1 MNGQGIAVDD
11 LIKQGAQLQ
20 YNNPAAIKQALTA
33 GPEVQQVPTQP
44 GAVSV
49 EDLISQGATIQY
61 NNPSDSTVP
70 KVKEAVQEIV
80 KDPALGATESIT
92 NYVED
97 KEESYLSRLEKD
109 FEESVERGQ
118 KAITTGVSGDITAA
132 EVGLRIAGSG
142 ANFILDA
149 IGETVV
155 EIGEGV
161 SYIVPDF
168 IEDPI
173 KDSISSA
180 GRFILESDVGKAG
193 MDALSQGADAWKEF
207 SKKNPRA
214 AENIRS
220 VVDVTALIA
229 PTPKGM
235 KIQAPKAKTR
245 LEQKAEALRLESIAD
260 AKVKQDQKVLGS
272 FTDVTN
278 KDVITRAR
286 DGVVNMTKPEE
297 NAVEVLKGLQ
307 GYKVGQSAQKNI
319 NAVNKKID
327 EEVTV
332 LDRLVS
338 DESIQIA
345 PATIFDDMVPKMNK
359 QLDGMIDIKGKFG
372 PMADDIAQVV
382 EVALK
387 KNGNSAKGVLQT
399 RRDLDDWFQLQQRG
413 GFDKEGPMRELV
425 TIARNSLND
434 SISLVVPEASGSLKR
449 LNGLYTAQ
457 KGLAPI
463 ANKNTSKLSQAF
475 NRVLQVVGTNRDI
488 GFALTALGTSYAM
501 TGPAIT
507 AAVTIGTGAY
517 FGGKVMAYGMSK
529 AIGKKTRASILK
541 TFDKALKTGQLTA
554 KQAQQLRAD
563 RALILQSITDLEEAW
578 EAGGAKRAE
587 EDGYN
592 PEDAMKPEQE
602 EIKAD
607 IEIKVPK
614 Q

>member
-20 YNNPAAIKQALTA
+20 YNNPAQIKQALTA
-33 GPEVQQVPTQP
+33 GPEIQQTPTQP
-44 GAVSV
+44 GAISV
-49 EDLISQGATIQY
+49 EDLISQGASVQY
-61 NNPSDSTVP
+61 NNPTDSQVR
-70 KVKEAVQEIV
+70 KVKEEVQEV
-80 KDPALGATESIT
+80 VQDPALGATESIT
-92 NYVED
+92 QYVED
-97 KEESYLSRLEKD
+97 KEESYLARLEKD
-109 FEESVERGQ
+109 FEESFERGQ
-118 KAITTGVSGDITAA
+118 RAVTKGVEGDITTA

-168 IEDPI
+168 IEEPVKNAIAD
-173 KDSISSA
+173 A
-180 GRFILESDVGKAG
+180 GRFILETDAGKAG
-193 MDALSQGADAWKEF
+193 MYALSQGMEAWEDY

-220 VVDVTALIA
+220 VVDVTALVA
-229 PTPKGM
+229 PTPKGL
-235 KIQAPKAKTR
+235 KIPSPKTKTK
-245 LEQKAEALRLESIAD
+245 LAQKAEKLRLEGIAD
-260 AKVKQDQKVLGS
+260 AKVKTDQQLLGS
-272 FTDVTN
+272 FIDVTG
-278 KDVITRAR
+278 KDVITRSR
-286 DGVVNMTKPEE
+286 DGVVKMTQPEQ
-297 NAVEVLKGLQ
+297 NAVDVVKGLKG
-307 GYKVGQSAQKNI
+307 YKISNSAQKNI
-319 NAVNKKID
+319 NAVNKAID
-327 EEVTV
+327 NENAI
-332 LDRLVS
+332 LQRLVS
-338 DESIQIA
+338 DESINIA
-345 PATIFDDMVPKMNK
+345 PATIFDDMIPKMNK
-359 QLDGMIDIKGKFG
+359 QLEGMIDIKNKFG
-372 PMADDIAQVV
+372 PMADDISQVV

-387 KNGNSAKGVLQT
+387 KNGTSAKGVLQT
-399 RRDLDDWFQLQQRG
+399 RRDLDDWFKLQQRG

-434 SISLVVPEASGSLKR
+434 SIALVVPESSGSLKR

-457 KGLAPI
+457 SGLAPM
-463 ANKNTSKLSQAF
+463 ANKDTSKLGKAF

-507 AAVTIGTGAY
+507 GVVAMGTGAY
-517 FGGKVMAYGMSK
+517 FGGKVMAYGLSK
-529 AIGKKTRASILK
+529 ATGKKTRAAVLK

-563 RALILQSITDLEEAW
+563 RALILQAINDLEEAW
-578 EAGGAKRAE
+578 ESGGAERAT
-587 EDGYN
+587 EDGYS
-592 PEDAMKPEQE
+592 PEEAMKPEE